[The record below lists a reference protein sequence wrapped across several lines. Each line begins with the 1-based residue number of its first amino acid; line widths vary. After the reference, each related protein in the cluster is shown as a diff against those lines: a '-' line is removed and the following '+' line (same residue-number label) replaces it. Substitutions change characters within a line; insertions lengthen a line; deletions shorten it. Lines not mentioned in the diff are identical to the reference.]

1 MARVLLWAC
10 LSDMLSVTPTN
21 GPNGALQLHAS
32 TVAIDGQAVCIT
44 GPSGAGKSELA
55 LALMAYGATLVA
67 DDITWIKRAASGL
80 MAHCPP
86 TISGRIEARNVGI
99 LSADAAPPA
108 PLALV
113 VDLGRAE
120 TDRLPPRRHVTLL
133 GVDTALLHSSASVYF
148 PAIIWHYMRHGQAEY
163 SA

>member
-1 MARVLLWAC
+1 LLWAC
-10 LSDMLSVTPTN
+10 LSDMLSEPPTN
-21 GPNGALQLHAS
+21 GPDGALQLHAS

-67 DDITWIKRAASGL
+67 DDITWIKPAASGL

-86 TISGRIEARNVGI
+86 AISGRIEARNVGI
-99 LSADAAPPA
+99 LNANAAPATPI
-108 PLALV
+108 ALI
-113 VDLGRAE
+113 VDIGRAE
-120 TDRLPPRRHVTLL
+120 TDRLPPHRHVTLL
-133 GVDTALLHSSASVYF
+133 GVDIALLHRPASPHF
-148 PAIIWHYMRHGQAEY
+148 PATIWHYMRHGRAEN